1 MKEKKEKEKIVKE
14 KKVREKKPKAPK
26 PPKEPKAPKATKD
39 PKKRRK
45 TLIILSVVLAVLVL
59 LAGGAVFAG
68 RQITLSETNLPNVY
82 VGGVYVGG
90 MTKEET
96 RAELD
101 RQLWDQS
108 VSGTLAVT
116 LPMDV
121 HFSVDYTK
129 AGANITAERATEA
142 AYRYGHDGNWLE
154 NLFTYIGGLLKPED
168 VSLIQPTLNESH
180 IAKLVNFGVARYNK
194 NMAAYAGYEIDKD
207 NSLLV
212 LVKGAGQLEI
222 DAGELYKQVAQALL
236 NKETE
241 LSYAVPEI
249 EVEMPDFQALYEQLS
264 ASPEDA
270 YYDKETGSIVPEV
283 DGVEFDVKEAEQ
295 FWKAAKLNEK
305 VEIPVKLTI
314 PEITEESLKELLFR
328 DKLGATT
335 TYFYGSTENRI
346 NNIDLVVNKL
356 NGLVLM
362 PGDEF
367 SYNGYV
373 GQRTEEAGFKAA
385 AAYNDGQVV
394 QELGGGICQVSST
407 LYCATLAANLETV
420 ERTCHMF
427 AVGYMNKGL
436 DATVS
441 WPGPDFKFKNNR
453 DYPVKIVAYTD
464 HETKALTIE
473 IWGSNIDGTY
483 VVPKSSW
490 WPVYDSTYTDVQVG
504 WGAFSYRYVYDKD
517 GNLLGTIDE
526 ASSHYDLHAEDI
538 KWPENVTP
546 PGEGGDSGSGSSG
559 GTGGSSDSGSSSG
572 GDSGSSGESG
582 SSGGDSG
589 TGGDG
594 GGGDDIIIV
603 DG

>member
-26 PPKEPKAPKATKD
+26 D

-45 TLIILSVVLAVLVL
+45 TLIILSVVLAVLIL

-96 RAELD
+96 RAELE

-194 NMAAYAGYEIDKD
+194 NMAEYTGHEIDKE
-207 NSLLV
+207 NSRLV
-212 LVKGAGQLEI
+212 LVKGAGQLQI

-236 NKETE
+236 DKETE
-241 LSYAVPEI
+241 LSYAMPET

-264 ASPEDA
+264 ANPENA
-270 YYDKETGSIVPEV
+270 YYDKETDSIVPEV
-283 DGVEFDVKEAEQ
+283 DGVEFGVKEAEQ
-295 FWKAAKLNEK
+295 LWKAAKLNEK
-305 VEIPVKLTI
+305 VEIPVELTI

-420 ERTCHMF
+420 ERTCHIF

-441 WPGPDFKFKNNR
+441 WPGPDFKFRNNR
-453 DYPVKIVAYTD
+453 DYPVKLVAYTD

-483 VVPKSSW
+483 VVPESSW

-504 WGAFSYRYVYDKD
+504 WGAFYYRYVYDKD
-517 GNLLGTIDE
+517 GNLLEVIDE
-526 ASSHYDLHAEDI
+526 ASSHYDLHEEDI
-538 KWPENVTP
+538 KWPEKVTP
-546 PGEGGDSGSGSSG
+546 PGEGGDT
-559 GTGGSSDSGSSSG
+559 GTGGDTGSG
-572 GDSGSSGESG
+572 GDSGTGGDTGSGGDSG

-589 TGGDG
+589 TGGGGG

>member
-14 KKVREKKPKAPK
+14 KKVREKKPKEPK
-26 PPKEPKAPKATKD
+26 PPKEPKAPKD

-45 TLIILSVVLAVLVL
+45 TLIILSVVLAVLIL

-108 VSGTLAVT
+108 VSGTLSVT

-194 NMAAYAGYEIDKD
+194 NMAEYAGHEIDKE
-207 NSLLV
+207 NSRLV
-212 LVKGAGQLEI
+212 LVKGAGQLQI

-264 ASPEDA
+264 TNPEDA
-270 YYDKETGSIVPEV
+270 YYDKETDSIVPEV

-295 FWKAAKLNEK
+295 LWKAAKLNEK
-305 VEIPVKLTI
+305 VEIPVELTI

-362 PGDEF
+362 PGEEF

-441 WPGPDFKFKNNR
+441 WPGPDFKFRNNR
-453 DYPVKIVAYTD
+453 DYPVKLVAYTD

-483 VVPKSSW
+483 VVPESSW

-517 GNLLGTIDE
+517 GNLLEVIDE
-526 ASSHYDLHAEDI
+526 ASSHYDLHEEDI
-538 KWPENVTP
+538 KWPEKVTP
-546 PGEGGDSGSGSSG
+546 PSDGGSSG
-559 GTGGSSDSGSSSG
+559 GDGGSSG
-572 GDSGSSGESG
+572 GDSGSSGGDSG

>member
-14 KKVREKKPKAPK
+14 KKVREKKPKEPK
-26 PPKEPKAPKATKD
+26 PPKEPKAPKAPKD

-45 TLIILSVVLAVLVL
+45 TLIILSVVLAVLIL

-108 VSGTLAVT
+108 VSGTLSVT

-194 NMAAYAGYEIDKD
+194 NMAEYAGHEIDKE
-207 NSLLV
+207 NSRLV
-212 LVKGAGQLEI
+212 LVKGAGQLQI

-264 ASPEDA
+264 TNPEDA
-270 YYDKETGSIVPEV
+270 YYDKETDSIVPEV

-295 FWKAAKLNEK
+295 LWKAAKLNEK
-305 VEIPVKLTI
+305 VEIPVELTI

-362 PGDEF
+362 PGEEF

-441 WPGPDFKFKNNR
+441 WPGPDFKFRNNR
-453 DYPVKIVAYTD
+453 DYPVKLVAYTD

-483 VVPKSSW
+483 VVPESSW

-517 GNLLGTIDE
+517 GNLLEVIDE
-526 ASSHYDLHAEDI
+526 ASSHYDLHEEDI
-538 KWPENVTP
+538 KWPEKVTP
-546 PGEGGDSGSGSSG
+546 PSDGGSSG
-559 GTGGSSDSGSSSG
+559 GDGGSSGSDGGSSG
-572 GDSGSSGESG
+572 GDSGSSGGDSG

>member
-14 KKVREKKPKAPK
+14 KKVREKKPKEPK
-26 PPKEPKAPKATKD
+26 PPKEPKAPKAPKD

-45 TLIILSVVLAVLVL
+45 TLIILSVVLAVLIL

-108 VSGTLAVT
+108 VSGTLSVT

-194 NMAAYAGYEIDKD
+194 NMAEYAGHEIDKE
-207 NSLLV
+207 NSRLV
-212 LVKGAGQLEI
+212 LVKGAGQLQI

-264 ASPEDA
+264 TNPEDA
-270 YYDKETGSIVPEV
+270 YYDKETDSIVPEV

-295 FWKAAKLNEK
+295 LWKAAKLNEK
-305 VEIPVKLTI
+305 VEIPVELTI

-441 WPGPDFKFKNNR
+441 WPGPDFKFRNNR
-453 DYPVKIVAYTD
+453 DYPVKLVAYTD

-483 VVPKSSW
+483 VVPESSW

-517 GNLLGTIDE
+517 GNLLEVIDE
-526 ASSHYDLHAEDI
+526 ASSHYDLHEEDI
-538 KWPENVTP
+538 KWPEKVTP
-546 PGEGGDSGSGSSG
+546 PSDGGSSG
-559 GTGGSSDSGSSSG
+559 GDGGSSGSDGGSSG
-572 GDSGSSGESG
+572 GDSGSSGGDSG

>member
-14 KKVREKKPKAPK
+14 KKVREKKPKEPK
-26 PPKEPKAPKATKD
+26 PPKEPKAPKAPKD

-45 TLIILSVVLAVLVL
+45 VLIILSVVLAVLVL

-194 NMAAYAGYEIDKD
+194 NMAEYAGYEIDKE
-207 NSLLV
+207 NSRLV
-212 LVKGAGQLEI
+212 LVKGAGQLQI

-236 NKETE
+236 DKQTEMTYAMPET
-241 LSYAVPEI
+241 

-270 YYDKETGSIVPEV
+270 YYDKETGGIVPEV

-295 FWKAAKLNEK
+295 LWKAAKLNEK
-305 VEIPVKLTI
+305 VEIPVELTI

-328 DKLGATT
+328 DKLGSTT

-346 NNIDLVVNKL
+346 NNIDLVVSKL

-373 GQRTEEAGFKAA
+373 GQR
-385 AAYNDGQVV
+385 
-394 QELGGGICQVSST
+394 
-407 LYCATLAANLETV
+407 
-420 ERTCHMF
+420 
-427 AVGYMNKGL
+427 
-436 DATVS
+436 
-441 WPGPDFKFKNNR
+441 
-453 DYPVKIVAYTD
+453 
-464 HETKALTIE
+464 
-473 IWGSNIDGTY
+473 
-483 VVPKSSW
+483 
-490 WPVYDSTYTDVQVG
+490 
-504 WGAFSYRYVYDKD
+504 
-517 GNLLGTIDE
+517 
-526 ASSHYDLHAEDI
+526 
-538 KWPENVTP
+538 
-546 PGEGGDSGSGSSG
+546 
-559 GTGGSSDSGSSSG
+559 
-572 GDSGSSGESG
+572 
-582 SSGGDSG
+582 
-589 TGGDG
+589 
-594 GGGDDIIIV
+594 
-603 DG
+603 

>member
-14 KKVREKKPKAPK
+14 KKVREKKPKEPK
-26 PPKEPKAPKATKD
+26 PPKEPKAPKAPKD

-45 TLIILSVVLAVLVL
+45 TLIILSVVLAVLIL

-96 RAELD
+96 RAELE

-168 VSLIQPTLNESH
+168 VSLIQPTLNESN

-194 NMAAYAGYEIDKD
+194 NMAEYAGHEIDKE
-207 NSLLV
+207 NSRLV
-212 LVKGAGQLEI
+212 LVKGAGQLQI

-236 NKETE
+236 DKETE

-264 ASPEDA
+264 TNPEDA
-270 YYDKETGSIVPEV
+270 YYDKETDSIVPEV

-295 FWKAAKLNEK
+295 LWKAAKLNEK
-305 VEIPVKLTI
+305 VEIPVELTI

-441 WPGPDFKFKNNR
+441 WPGPDFKFRNNR
-453 DYPVKIVAYTD
+453 DYPVKLVAYTD

-483 VVPKSSW
+483 VVPESSW

-517 GNLLGTIDE
+517 GNLLEVIDE
-526 ASSHYDLHAEDI
+526 ASSHYDLHEEDI
-538 KWPENVTP
+538 KWPEKVTP
-546 PGEGGDSGSGSSG
+546 PSDGGSSG
-559 GTGGSSDSGSSSG
+559 GDGGSSGSDGGSSG
-572 GDSGSSGESG
+572 GDSGSSGGDSG

>member
-14 KKVREKKPKAPK
+14 KKVREKKPKEPK
-26 PPKEPKAPKATKD
+26 PPKEPKAPKAPKD

-45 TLIILSVVLAVLVL
+45 TLIILSVVLAVLIL

-108 VSGTLAVT
+108 VSGTLSVT

-194 NMAAYAGYEIDKD
+194 NMAEYAGHEIDKE
-207 NSLLV
+207 NSRLV
-212 LVKGAGQLEI
+212 LVKGAGQLQI

-236 NKETE
+236 DKETE
-241 LSYAVPEI
+241 LSYAMPET

-270 YYDKETGSIVPEV
+270 YYDKETDSIVPEV

-295 FWKAAKLNEK
+295 LWKAAKLNEK
-305 VEIPVKLTI
+305 VEIPVELTI

-362 PGDEF
+362 PGEEF

-441 WPGPDFKFKNNR
+441 WPGPDFKFRNNR
-453 DYPVKIVAYTD
+453 DYPVKLVAYTD

-473 IWGSNIDGTY
+473 IWGSNIDGTS
-483 VVPKSSW
+483 VVPESSW
-490 WPVYDSTYTDVQVG
+490 WPVYDSTNTDVQVG
-504 WGAFSYRYVYDKD
+504 WGAFSYRYVYDND
-517 GNLLGTIDE
+517 GNLLEVIDE
-526 ASSHYDLHAEDI
+526 ASSHYDLHEEDI
-538 KWPENVTP
+538 KWPEKVTP
-546 PGEGGDSGSGSSG
+546 PSDGGSSG
-559 GTGGSSDSGSSSG
+559 GDGGSSG
-572 GDSGSSGESG
+572 GDSGSSGGDSG